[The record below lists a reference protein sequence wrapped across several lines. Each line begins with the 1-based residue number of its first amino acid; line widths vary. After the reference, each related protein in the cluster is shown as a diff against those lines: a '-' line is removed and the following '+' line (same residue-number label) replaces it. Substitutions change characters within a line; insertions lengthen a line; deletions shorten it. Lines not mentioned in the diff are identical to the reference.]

1 MKVHSISSIPVHSR
15 HGAKGAKS
23 GHFPLQN
30 LSWDI
35 LEELSDERE
44 REMSELVNLINVS
57 KATNSKIKFPYWK
70 LPLTSDKSVHPS
82 PYESYLQDT
91 YNNFCHDLDGK
102 PHSTTTTT
110 VLTSSVIILTS

>member
-1 MKVHSISSIPVHSR
+1 MKVLDYNTTLHHTTRV
-15 HGAKGAKS
+15 KGADKPS
-23 GHFPLQN
+23 SLLF
-30 LSWDI
+30 WDI
-35 LEELSDERE
+35 LDEFIAERE
-44 REMSELVNLINVS
+44 KEMSELVNLINVS

-102 PHSTTTTT
+102 PHSSTTTTTTT
-110 VLTSSVIILTS
+110 VLTSACGGPAPS